1 MSEYIL
7 DLRKVVGHR
16 PLLQLGASVIVITVM
31 DGEERVLLQR
41 RRDNGMW
48 GYSGGSVELYEAVE
62 DAAARELREETGLE
76 ALSMEL
82 YGLYSGAGMEYVY
95 PNGDQVSNVDAVFL
109 CREFEGEL
117 RPQLSEVLELRW
129 FSREELPSWKELNP
143 PNRLALGKW
152 RRGGTDC
159 LDTGWRRGEPRK

>member
-1 MSEYIL
+1 MSEYIM

-16 PLLQLGASVIVITVM
+16 PLLQLGASVIVV
-31 DGEERVLLQR
+31 DREERVLLQR
-41 RRDNGMW
+41 RRDNGLW

-62 DAAARELREETGLE
+62 DAAARELLEETGLV

-95 PNGDQVSNVDAVFL
+95 PNGDQVSNVDCVFL
-109 CREFEGEL
+109 CREYAGEL

-129 FSREELPSWKELNP
+129 FAREELPPREKLSP
-143 PNRLALGKW
+143 PNRPALEKW
-152 RRGGTDC
+152 RQGGTDC
-159 LDTGWRRGEPRK
+159 LNTGWRREERE